1 MTEEN
6 INQDFRLII
15 IDKTRNYF
23 LKITTTGCILIS
35 TFTTLLGIPLGITS
49 SVIGSK
55 V

>member
-23 LKITTTGCILIS
+23 LKITTTGCISIS
-35 TFTTLLGIPLGITS
+35 TFATLLDIPLGITS